1 MGRRRRQ
8 PNPPV
13 LLHGVPRDEVR
24 RQHVQTIRPV
34 ARRRGRH
41 RRGDHGKPYRIG
53 EWPDDSLGKL
63 SVILAHHFGGTP
75 WTWRNEASELD
86 WGTAIGLLEQEME
99 RMEEAEHGA

>member
-1 MGRRRRQ
+1 M
-8 PNPPV
+8 
-13 LLHGVPRDEVR
+13 
-24 RQHVQTIRPV
+24 

-41 RRGDHGKPYRIG
+41 RRGDPGKPYQIG

-63 SVILAHHFGGTP
+63 SVILAYRFGGTP
-75 WTWRNEASELD
+75 WAWRNEASELD